1 VDRARLV
8 SADYDPPQEPAPRR
22 PGTLR
27 RLLGP
32 IVAGGIA
39 LAKWSFVLVK
49 FASIFIAVAAY
60 ALIWGWQ
67 FAIGFVALI
76 FVHELGHYIEA
87 TREGL
92 HPRLPVFVPFLG
104 AYVQYTRGH
113 PWQTARVA
121 LAGPVLGGVFSLALY
136 LVSRSNGSQLLS
148 ALAYTGFFLNL
159 FNMLPFG
166 ILDGGQVWRSAHWL
180 RRGGGG
186 VRSTIVYA
194 LYFATAAG
202 LVFGMVAAHVEQT
215 RL

>member
-1 VDRARLV
+1 M
-8 SADYDPPQEPAPRR
+8 SGDYDPPQQPAPRR
-22 PGTLR
+22 AGGLR
-27 RLLGP
+27 RLFGP
-32 IVAGGIA
+32 IVAGAIA

-49 FASIFIAVAAY
+49 FGSIFIAVGAY
-60 ALIWGWQ
+60 ALIWGWK

-76 FVHELGHYIEA
+76 LVHELGHYIEA
-87 TREGL
+87 RREGL
-92 HPRLPVFVPFLG
+92 HPRLPVFIPLMG
-104 AYVQYTRGH
+104 AYVRYTRGH

-121 LAGPVLGGVFSLALY
+121 LAGPIVGGAASLALY

-148 ALAYTGFFLNL
+148 ALAYSGFLINL

-166 ILDGGQVWRSAHWL
+166 IFDGGAAWRSAHWL
-180 RRGGGG
+180 RMGGGATKAM
-186 VRSTIVYA
+186 VVYV

>member
-8 SADYDPPQEPAPRR
+8 SSEDYDPQQPAPRR
-22 PGTLR
+22 PSAFR

-32 IVAGGIA
+32 LVAGAIA
-39 LAKWSFVLVK
+39 LAKWSFVLLK

-60 ALIWGWQ
+60 ALIWGWK
-67 FAIGFVALI
+67 FAVGFVGLI
-76 FVHELGHYIEA
+76 LVHELGHYLEA
-87 TREGL
+87 KREGL
-92 HPRLPVFVPFLG
+92 HPRLPVFVPFIG

-121 LAGPVLGGVFSLALY
+121 LAGPIVGGAASLVLY

-148 ALAYTGFFLNL
+148 ALAYSGFLINL
-159 FNMLPFG
+159 FNLLPFG
-166 ILDGGQVWRSAHWL
+166 ILDGGQAWRSAHWL
-180 RRGGGG
+180 RVGGGAAK
-186 VRSTIVYA
+186 STFVYA